1 MSQKNSNEITIK
13 IKCKPNEL
21 YKILEEKGYKITR
34 KFTMDDTYFIPKET
48 KLDKNNTREILSKAV
63 LVRDIKDKISN
74 KRTKLIT
81 FKIKNF
87 DESGNIL
94 NQESTNCNILEI
106 DEAKKLLKSIGYK
119 EIMNIKEN
127 DIVYEKDGFQLA
139 IKDIENGDNLIEI
152 EENNELDTIEK
163 LIQKIN
169 EIEIPIYTDDY
180 FVKKAEIELDKIL
193 TKKANIEKFYDN
205 TKDME
210 PNYTVRKF
218 LKLNIEPGNAV
229 ELGCGAGRDTVS
241 LIKDVWNVLAIDRE
255 EVEARITTKLSKE
268 EQKKFKFS
276 KQKFEDIKL
285 DKNNLVVAN
294 FSLPFCNKNNLKE
307 LWNKID
313 ESILKDGYFVG
324 NFFGNNDEW
333 KNKKEEMTFLTK
345 KQVLELFKN
354 YEIIDFKEVEKDA
367 LTGLE
372 KMKHWHI
379 FNVIAKKFRIIII

>member
-13 IKCKPNEL
+13 IKCKLNEL
-21 YKILEEKGYKITR
+21 YKILEEKGFKITR
-34 KFTMDDTYFIPKET
+34 EFTMSDTYFIPKET
-48 KLDKNNTREILSKAV
+48 KLEKNNATEILSKAV

-94 NQESTNCNILEI
+94 SQESTNCNILEI
-106 DEAKKLLKSIGYK
+106 DEAKKLLKSIGYT

-127 DIVYEKDGFQLA
+127 DTVYEKDGFELA

-152 EENNELDTIEK
+152 EENNKLDTIEK
-163 LIQKIN
+163 LIKKVN
-169 EIEIPIYTDDY
+169 EIEIPIYTDNY

-193 TKKANIEKFYDN
+193 TKKANTEKFYDN

-218 LKLNIEPGNAV
+218 MKLNIEPGNAV

-241 LIKDVWNVLAIDRE
+241 LIKNGWNVLTIDRE

-276 KQKFEDIKL
+276 KQKFEGIKL
-285 DKNNLVVAN
+285 DKNDLVIAN
-294 FSLPFCNKNNLKE
+294 FSLPFCNKNNFKE
-307 LWNKID
+307 VWNKID
-313 ESILKDGYFVG
+313 DSILKYGYFVG

-367 LTGLE
+367 LTGLGN
-372 KMKHWHI
+372 MKHWHI
-379 FNVIAKKFRIIII
+379 FNVIAKKI

>member
-13 IKCKPNEL
+13 IKCKLNEL
-21 YKILEEKGYKITR
+21 YKILEEKGFKITR

-48 KLDKNNTREILSKAV
+48 KLEKNNATEILSKAV
-63 LVRDIKDKISN
+63 FVRDIEDKTSN

-94 NQESTNCNILEI
+94 SQESTNCNILEI
-106 DEAKKLLKSIGYK
+106 DEAKNLLKSIGYT

-127 DIVYEKDGFQLA
+127 DTVYEKDRFELA

-163 LIQKIN
+163 LIQKVN
-169 EIEIPIYTDDY
+169 EIGIPIYTDNY

-193 TKKANIEKFYDN
+193 TKKANTEKFYDN

-218 LKLNIEPGNAV
+218 MKLNIEPGNAV

-241 LIKDVWNVLAIDRE
+241 LIKNGWNVLAIDKE
-255 EVEARITTKLSKE
+255 DVEARITTKLSKK
-268 EQKKFKFS
+268 EQKRFKFS
-276 KQKFEDIKL
+276 KQKFEGIKL
-285 DKNNLVVAN
+285 EKNNLVVAN
-294 FSLPFCNKNNLKE
+294 FSLPFCNKNNFKE

-333 KNKKEEMTFLTK
+333 KNKNEEMTFLTK

-367 LTGLE
+367 LTGLGN
-372 KMKHWHI
+372 MKHWHI
-379 FNVIAKKFRIIII
+379 FNIIAKKLELI

>member
-21 YKILEEKGYKITR
+21 YKILEEKGYKTTR

-48 KLDKNNTREILSKAV
+48 QLDKNNTRKILSKAV
-63 LVRDIKDKISN
+63 LVRDIKDKTSN

-81 FKIKNF
+81 FKIKNY
-87 DESGNIL
+87 DEYGNIIS
-94 NQESTNCNILEI
+94 QESTNCNILEI

-127 DIVYEKDGFQLA
+127 DIVYEKDGFKLA

-152 EENNELDTIEK
+152 EENDELDTTEK
-163 LIQKIN
+163 LIQKVN
-169 EIEIPIYTDDY
+169 EIGIPIYTDNY
-180 FVKKAEIELDKIL
+180 FMKKAEIELDKIL
-193 TKKANIEKFYDN
+193 TKKTNTEKFYDN
-205 TKDME
+205 TKNME

-218 LKLNIEPGNAV
+218 LKLNIEPGNAI
-229 ELGCGAGRDTVS
+229 ELGCGAGRDTAS
-241 LIKDVWNVLAIDRE
+241 LIKTGWNVLAIDRE
-255 EVEARITTKLSKE
+255 DVESRITARLSKE
-268 EQKKFKFS
+268 EQKNFKFS
-276 KQKFEDIKL
+276 NQKFESIKL
-285 DKNNLVVAN
+285 EKNNLVVAN
-294 FSLPFCNKNNLKE
+294 FSLPFCNKNNFKE

-324 NFFGNNDEW
+324 NFFGDNDEW

-345 KQVLELFKN
+345 EQVLELFKD
-354 YEIIDFKEVEKDA
+354 YEIIDFKEVEKNA
-367 LTGLE
+367 LTGLG

-379 FNVIAKKFRIIII
+379 FNIIAKKI

>member
-48 KLDKNNTREILSKAV
+48 KLDKNNTRKILSKAV
-63 LVRDIKDKISN
+63 LVRDIKDKTSN

-87 DESGNIL
+87 DKSGNIL
-94 NQESTNCNILEI
+94 SQESTNCNILEI
-106 DEAKKLLKSIGYK
+106 DEAKKLLKSIEYK

-152 EENNELDTIEK
+152 EENNELNTIEK

-218 LKLNIEPGNAV
+218 LKLNIEPGNAI

-241 LIKDVWNVLAIDRE
+241 LIKNGWNVLAIDRE
-255 EVEARITTKLSKE
+255 DVESRITARLSKE

-276 KQKFEDIKL
+276 KQKFESIKL
-285 DKNNLVVAN
+285 EKNNLVVAN
-294 FSLPFCNKNNLKE
+294 FSLPFCNKNNFKE

-345 KQVLELFKN
+345 EQVLELFKN

-367 LTGLE
+367 PTGLE

-379 FNVIAKKFRIIII
+379 FNVIAKKFSIIII

>member
-21 YKILEEKGYKITR
+21 YKILEEKGYKTTR

-48 KLDKNNTREILSKAV
+48 QLDKNNTRKILSKAV
-63 LVRDIKDKISN
+63 LVRDIKDKTSN

-81 FKIKNF
+81 FKIKNY
-87 DESGNIL
+87 DEYGNIIS
-94 NQESTNCNILEI
+94 QESTNCNILEI

-127 DIVYEKDGFQLA
+127 DIVYEKDGFKLA

-152 EENNELDTIEK
+152 EENDELDTTEK
-163 LIQKIN
+163 LIQKVN
-169 EIEIPIYTDDY
+169 EIGIPIYTDNY
-180 FVKKAEIELDKIL
+180 FMKKAEIELDKIL
-193 TKKANIEKFYDN
+193 TKKTNTEKFYDN
-205 TKDME
+205 TKNME

-218 LKLNIEPGNAV
+218 LKLNIEPGNAI
-229 ELGCGAGRDTVS
+229 ELGCGAGRDTAS
-241 LIKDVWNVLAIDRE
+241 LIKTGWNVLAIDRE
-255 EVEARITTKLSKE
+255 DVESRITARLSKE

-276 KQKFEDIKL
+276 KQKFESIKL
-285 DKNNLVVAN
+285 EKNNLVVAN
-294 FSLPFCNKNNLKE
+294 FSLPFCNKNNFKE

-324 NFFGNNDEW
+324 NFFGDNDEW

-345 KQVLELFKN
+345 EQVLELFKN

-372 KMKHWHI
+372 KMKHLHI
-379 FNVIAKKFRIIII
+379 FNIIAKKI

>member
-13 IKCKPNEL
+13 IKCKLNEL
-21 YKILEEKGYKITR
+21 YKILEEKGFKITR

-48 KLDKNNTREILSKAV
+48 KLEKNNATEILSKAV
-63 LVRDIKDKISN
+63 FVRDIEDKTSN
-74 KRTKLIT
+74 KRTTLRT

-94 NQESTNCNILEI
+94 SQESTNCNILEI
-106 DEAKKLLKSIGYK
+106 DEAKNLLKSIGYT

-127 DIVYEKDGFQLA
+127 DTVYEKDRFELA

-163 LIQKIN
+163 LIQKVN
-169 EIEIPIYTDDY
+169 EIGIPIYTDNY

-193 TKKANIEKFYDN
+193 TKKANTEKFYDN

-218 LKLNIEPGNAV
+218 MKLNIEPGNAV

-241 LIKDVWNVLAIDRE
+241 LIKNGWNVLAIDKE
-255 EVEARITTKLSKE
+255 DVEARITTKLSKK
-268 EQKKFKFS
+268 EQKRFKFS
-276 KQKFEDIKL
+276 KQKFEGIKL
-285 DKNNLVVAN
+285 EKNNLVVAN
-294 FSLPFCNKNNLKE
+294 FSLPFCNKNNFKE

-333 KNKKEEMTFLTK
+333 KNKNEEMTFLTK

-367 LTGLE
+367 LTGLGN
-372 KMKHWHI
+372 MKHWHI
-379 FNVIAKKFRIIII
+379 FNIIAKKLELI